1 MMIRTHRP
9 RRRGVSTLWLL
20 LTLPVFLTLL
30 AFTVNIANLWLARV
44 ELENSLEAAALA
56 AVREWGD
63 GRSPDAAKAVAV
75 AYAAANPVRGI
86 IPASNFNFV
95 FGEIEETDG
104 KLTFDP
110 LGTRVCD
117 PELDDFSGDF
127 GVRVQATVPVSSLRA
142 LLGNS
147 IGPYS
152 VTATVTARYNFDEK
166 RAWLVRVD
174 QVLP

>member
-1 MMIRTHRP
+1 MIRTHRP

-56 AVREWGD
+56 AVREWGE
-63 GRSPDAAKAVAV
+63 GSSTDAAKAAKDVAI

-86 IPASNFNFV
+86 IPASNFV

-110 LGTRVCD
+110 TGTPACV
-117 PELDDFSGDF
+117 PGSGDF
-127 GVRVQATVPVSSLRA
+127 GVRVQATAPVSGLQT
-142 LLGNS
+142 LLGKS
-147 IGPYS
+147 IGSYS
-152 VTATVTARYNFDEK
+152 VTATVTARYRCTEK

>member
-56 AVREWGD
+56 AVREWGE
-63 GRSPDAAKAVAV
+63 GSSTDAAKDVAI

-86 IPASNFNFV
+86 VPASNFV
-95 FGEIEETDG
+95 FGEIEETGG

-110 LGTRVCD
+110 LGTPVCD

-152 VTATVTARYNFDEK
+152 VTATVTARYNCDEK